1 MKFGKLPSIEN
12 VDFTLPTPPKETEQV
27 LRSLQST
34 PQKPEVYIGCTGW
47 SMKEWVGRVYPTGTK
62 AADYFKYYATQFNTI
77 ELNTTHYRI
86 PTISTVK
93 KWVETATDDFRFCP
107 KIFQRISHSKDLG
120 LSSTN
125 NIIDTKEAYLHF
137 EEKMGCCFMQLPPFF
152 GADRI
157 GMIERFLN
165 KFPAEIPLAIEL
177 RHESWFENRKEAND
191 IYQLFESRKIATVI
205 TDVAGRRDI
214 LHQRLTNDICMVR
227 FVGNGLHSTDYTRID
242 EWIQQ
247 LQQWFEMGLQKVYF
261 FTHEPDNLLAPELA
275 LYMVEKMQEQCDV
288 ITRGPT
294 FYQDDSDSQ
303 ISLF

>member
-12 VDFTLPTPPKETEQV
+12 VDFALPTPPKETEQA
-27 LRSLQST
+27 LRLLKST

-62 AADYFKYYATQFNTI
+62 ATDYLKYYAAQFNTI

-93 KWVETATDDFRFCP
+93 KWVTTSDDDFKFCP
-107 KIFQRISHSKDLG
+107 KIFQRISHTKDLG

-125 NIIDTKEAYLHF
+125 IIDTKEAFSHF

-177 RHESWFENRKEAND
+177 RHESWFENKNATNE
-191 IYQLFESRKIATVI
+191 IFELFESKNIAPVI

-214 LHQRLTNDICMVR
+214 LHMRLTNDICMVR
-227 FVGNGLHSTDYTRID
+227 FVGNGLHPTDYTRID
-242 EWIQQ
+242 KWVVQ
-247 LQQWFEMGLQKVYF
+247 LKKWFDMGLQKVYF

-275 LYMVEKMQEQCDV
+275 LYLVEEVQKHCDV

-294 FYQDDSDSQ
+294 FYNDDSDSQ

>member
-12 VDFTLPTPPKETEQV
+12 VDFSLPSPPKETEKI
-27 LRSLQST
+27 LRALKPTSK
-34 PQKPEVYIGCTGW
+34 KPEVYIGCTGW

-62 AADYFKYYATQFNTI
+62 ATDYLKHYANQFNTI

-86 PTISTVK
+86 PTSTMVK
-93 KWVETATDDFRFCP
+93 KWVSTATSDFRFCP

-120 LSSTN
+120 LSST

-165 KFPAEIPLAIEL
+165 KFPTEIPLAIEL
-177 RHESWFENRKEAND
+177 RHESWYENTDPENE
-191 IYQLFESRKIATVI
+191 IYQLFGSRNISPVI

-214 LHQRLTNDICMVR
+214 LHMRMTNGICMVR
-227 FVGNGLHSTDYTRID
+227 FVGNGLHPTDYTRID
-242 EWIQQ
+242 EWV
-247 LQQWFEMGLQKVYF
+247 LLLKKWFDMGLQKVYF

-275 LYMVEKMQEQCDV
+275 LYMTTKMQENCDV

-294 FYQDDSDSQ
+294 FYKEDLDSQ

>member
-27 LRSLQST
+27 LHAIPPT
-34 PQKPEVYIGCTGW
+34 TQKPKAYIGCTGW

-62 AADYFKYYATQFNTI
+62 AADYLKYYANQFNTI

-93 KWVETATDDFRFCP
+93 KWVTTAKDDFRFCP
-107 KIFQRISHSKDLG
+107 KILQQISHSKDLG
-120 LSSTN
+120 LSSTQ
-125 NIIDTKEAYLHF
+125 IIDTKESFSYF

-165 KFPAEIPLAIEL
+165 KFPEEIPLSIEL
-177 RHESWFENRKEAND
+177 RHESWYEENKNID
-191 IYQLFESRKIATVI
+191 DVYQLLKSKNVATVI

-214 LHQRLTNDICMVR
+214 LHMRLTNNICVVR
-227 FVGNGLHSTDYTRID
+227 FVGNGLHPTDYTRID
-242 EWIQQ
+242 DWVQQ
-247 LQQWFEMGLQKVYF
+247 LKIWFEMGLQKVYF

-275 LYMVEKMQEQCDV
+275 LYMVEKMKEHCDV

-294 FYQDDSDSQ
+294 FYEEDSDRQ

>member
-12 VDFTLPTPPKETEQV
+12 VNFSLPIPPKETAKVLAQV
-27 LRSLQST
+27 KATQE
-34 PQKPEVYIGCTGW
+34 KPEAYIGCTGW

-62 AADYFKYYATQFNTI
+62 AADYLKHYVNQFNTI

-93 KWVETATDDFRFCP
+93 KWVTTAPDDFRFCP

-120 LSSTN
+120 LSSTD
-125 NIIDTKEAYLHF
+125 IIDTQESFQHF
-137 EEKMGCCFMQLPPFF
+137 EDRMGCCFMQLPPFF

-165 KFPAEIPLAIEL
+165 QFPTTIPLAIEL
-177 RHESWFENRKEAND
+177 RHESWYEEETQSAE
-191 IYQLFESRKIATVI
+191 IYQLLESKNVATVI

-227 FVGNGLHSTDYTRID
+227 FVGNGLHPTDYTRID
-242 EWIQQ
+242 DWVQQ
-247 LQQWFEMGLQKVYF
+247 LKKWFESGLQKVYF

-275 LYMVEKMQEQCDV
+275 LYMTQQMEEHCDV
-288 ITRGPT
+288 ITRGPK
-294 FYQDDSDSQ
+294 FFKDDGEQ
-303 ISLF
+303 GVLF